1 MGNDVTGTP
10 TSDYLNFLLS
20 QPGMTPI
27 GLFSLFFLALF
38 RIAPIVAIPP
48 FLGGK
53 LPGGVKIG
61 LAIALTVI
69 FLPQVMAFST
79 TKEYAFNLDY
89 IGYGL
94 KELLMGAIIAFFA
107 AVPFYIAQGAG
118 SLIDFMRGSSSL
130 QVPDPTMQTQTSS
143 IGVLF
148 NYVLVVV
155 FFQIGG
161 PFYFLDAVSES
172 FRILPID
179 KVIPKAFFNL
189 NLPFW
194 KAVIGLMTR
203 IFAISVQLAAPSIVS
218 ILMAEMFLGIA
229 NRLAPQV
236 QIVFLGMSLK
246 SLLGL
251 GLLWAG
257 WFFILQQMGKQS
269 LLWIKNIDD
278 ILRSF
283 GI

>member
-1 MGNDVTGTP
+1 MGRLMTGTP
-10 TSDYLNFLLS
+10 TSDYLNFFLS
-20 QPGMTPI
+20 QRGMTPDA
-27 GLFSLFFLALF
+27 LFTLFFLALF
-38 RIAPIVAIPP
+38 RIAPIVAIAP
-48 FLGGK
+48 FLGSK

-61 LAIALTVI
+61 LAISLTIV
-69 FLPQVMAFST
+69 FLPQVLQFSHT
-79 TKEYAFNLDY
+79 QDYAFNIAY
-89 IGYGL
+89 VGYGL

-130 QVPDPTMQTQTSS
+130 QVPDPFMQTQTSS
-143 IGVLF
+143 IGILF
-148 NYVLVVV
+148 NYTLVVI

-179 KVIPKAFFNL
+179 KVIPTAFFNL

-194 KAVIGLMTR
+194 KAVMGLMTR

-269 LLWIKNIDD
+269 LGWIKNIDD

-283 GI
+283 GV